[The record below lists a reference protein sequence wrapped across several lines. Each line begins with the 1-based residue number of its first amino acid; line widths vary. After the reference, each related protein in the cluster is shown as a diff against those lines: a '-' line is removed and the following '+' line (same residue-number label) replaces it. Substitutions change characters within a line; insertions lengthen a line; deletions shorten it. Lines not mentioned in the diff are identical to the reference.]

1 MEDIDEIHRL
11 LGVVDEELFYLNN
24 LKREQIDVVEDLG
37 ELCLVIGEIFGWGSV
52 YYDDVVHLGINPA
65 ILNKFAKMRGT
76 VKKRDAVAVAERVR
90 SYLRSLDQKTVR
102 DDVTPLASAR
112 DHTQPKQILTVLAS
126 EWIAIEQSAS
136 TKGKILAIAALL
148 DNIIEQTKKAN
159 LPPDEQILTEIE
171 RNQLIAILETA
182 LQVLKS
188 PLAEKGLMSKAR
200 DELEKAARSATEK
213 GVQTGLGHLAGM
225 AVEKITELLRI
236 LF

>member
-11 LGVVDEELFYLNN
+11 LGVVDEELFFLQN
-24 LKREQIDVVEDLG
+24 LEKEQISVVEDLG

-52 YYDDVVHLGINPA
+52 YYDDVVRLGVNPT
-65 ILNKFAKMRGT
+65 ILNKFVKMRGT
-76 VKKRDAVAVAERVR
+76 IKKRDALAVANRVR
-90 SYLRSLDQKTVR
+90 SYLRSLDQKTLQN
-102 DDVTPLASAR
+102 DVAAFASAKS
-112 DHTQPKQILTVLAS
+112 HTKPAQILIVPAS
-126 EWIAIEQSAS
+126 EWVAVEQSPS

-171 RNQLIAILETA
+171 RNQLVAILETA
-182 LQVLKS
+182 LLVLKS
-188 PLAEKGLMSKAR
+188 PLAEKGLISKAR
-200 DELEKAARSATEK
+200 EELEKAARSATEK

-225 AVEKITELLRI
+225 AVEKITDLLRI

>member
-11 LGVVDEELFYLNN
+11 LGVVDEELFYLQN
-24 LKREQIDVVEDLG
+24 LEREQINVVEDLG

-52 YYDDVVHLGINPA
+52 YYDDVVRLGINPT
-65 ILNKFAKMRGT
+65 ILNKFAKMRGS

-90 SYLRSLDQKTVR
+90 SYLRSLDQKTLQN
-102 DDVTPLASAR
+102 DVAPFASAKG
-112 DHTQPKQILTVLAS
+112 HTQPTQILTVRAS
-126 EWIAIEQSAS
+126 EWVAIEQSAS

-148 DNIIEQTKKAN
+148 DNIIEQTKKSN

-200 DELEKAARSATEK
+200 EELEKAARSAAEK
-213 GVQTGLGHLAGM
+213 GVQTSLGHLAGM
-225 AVEKITELLRI
+225 AVEKITDLLRI
-236 LF
+236 IF